1 MLDLNSIYGE
11 PNSIVTPF
19 LRSFMGTFQVGIR
32 NRGAKSSA
40 LHNLMVVAL
49 DREQAAEVAQNHLT
63 SKVDPK
69 SFTKFTELPDIFYKE
84 LDSDDRTLLTKI
96 DNPELSTI
104 LQRTNRYGI

>member
-1 MLDLNSIYGE
+1 MITLKNGLIISADQDGFE
-11 PNSIVTPF
+11 
-19 LRSFMGTFQVGIR
+19 SF
-32 NRGAKSSA
+32 
-40 LHNLMVVAL
+40 
-49 DREQAAEVAQNHLT
+49 NHLT

>member
-1 MLDLNSIYGE
+1 MITLKNGLIISADQDGFE
-11 PNSIVTPF
+11 
-19 LRSFMGTFQVGIR
+19 SF
-32 NRGAKSSA
+32 
-40 LHNLMVVAL
+40 
-49 DREQAAEVAQNHLT
+49 NHLT

-96 DNPELSTI
+96 DNSELSTI